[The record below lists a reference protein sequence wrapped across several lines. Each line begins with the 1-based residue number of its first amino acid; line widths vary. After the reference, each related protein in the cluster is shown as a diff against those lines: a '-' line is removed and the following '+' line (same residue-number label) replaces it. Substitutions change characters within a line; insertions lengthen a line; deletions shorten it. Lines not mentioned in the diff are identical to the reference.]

1 LAIDLVLCPHLWH
14 PPGAHFDLPSDP
26 VTDPVSFG
34 QLLCSCNFI
43 TSSAPLFDQVF
54 KNPFKDV
61 SEEMTKPK
69 EEKALLAVLRCNIF
83 LLRCLEAD
91 GGNYAKLEQ
100 GVQDG

>member
-1 LAIDLVLCPHLWH
+1 LANCFAAAIL
-14 PPGAHFDLPSDP
+14 
-26 VTDPVSFG
+26 
-34 QLLCSCNFI
+34 

-69 EEKALLAVLRCNIF
+69 EEKALLAVLRCNRF